1 MTRKAALLF
10 GLNYDKT
17 PDARLRGCINDV
29 CNMEILLKQYQFDDI
44 RVFTDYSNFNK
55 TTGRGILEELNQ
67 LAERSHSEKL
77 DLVWIHYSGHGCSIR
92 DIGVRDELD
101 GTDECLVPADF
112 KTGGILPDDY
122 IKQCLRKFRPET
134 RVIFVA
140 DCCHSG
146 TIGDLRY
153 RYIDNDKPVI
163 ENWQT
168 PCEATVLLFSGC
180 TDQQTSADAFNVNR
194 MRKFSGA
201 MTSCLIQ
208 SLNECGHG
216 QSTVFGLLENVRLKL
231 RQKRFTQF
239 PQLTSSKL
247 IDEKET
253 LF

>member
-10 GLNYDKT
+10 GLNYDRT

-29 CNMEILLKQYQFDDI
+29 QNMEILLKEYQFQDI
-44 RVFTDYSNFNK
+44 RVFTDYSNYPQ
-55 TTGRGILEELNQ
+55 TTGRGILTELQN
-67 LAERSHSEKL
+67 LAARSHSEKL
-77 DLVWIHYSGHGCSIR
+77 DLVWIHYSGHGCSMR

-101 GTDECLVPADF
+101 GQDECLVPSDF
-112 KTGGILPDDY
+112 KTGGVVPDDY

-153 RYIDNDKPVI
+153 LYKDRKPVV

-194 MRKFSGA
+194 MRKYSGA

-208 SLNECGHG
+208 ALKECGHG
-216 QSTVFGLLENVRLKL
+216 QSNVFELLERLRAKL
-231 RQKRFTQF
+231 REKRFTQI

-247 IDEKET
+247 LEEKET

>member
-1 MTRKAALLF
+1 MNCKSAALLF
-10 GLNYDKT
+10 GLNYDRT

-29 CNMEILLKQYQFDDI
+29 RNMESLLKEYEFDDI
-44 RVFTDYSNFNK
+44 RVFTDYSHYAQ
-55 TTGRGILEELNQ
+55 TTGRGILQELNQ
-67 LAERSHSEKL
+67 MADRSHAGQL
-77 DLVWIHYSGHGCSIR
+77 DLVWIHYSGHGCSMR

-101 GTDECLVPADF
+101 GKDECLVPSDF
-112 KTGGILPDDY
+112 KTGGVVPDDY
-122 IKQCLRKFRPET
+122 IKQCLRRFRPET

-153 RYIDNDKPVI
+153 RYKNNKPVT

-168 PCEATVLLFSGC
+168 PCAATVLLFSGC

-208 SLNECGHG
+208 ALKECGHG
-216 QSTVFGLLENVRLKL
+216 RSNVFQLLERVRLKL
-231 RQKRFTQF
+231 RQKRFTQI
-239 PQLTSSKL
+239 PQLTSSKQ
-247 IDEKET
+247 IHEKET